1 MDGWLFVLS
10 ELGCQSFLPFGIK
23 FSLFQI
29 LWDISKRKHKFGV
42 VN

>member
-1 MDGWLFVLS
+1 MDGCMVGWMDGWLFVLS

-29 LWDISKRKHKFGV
+29 L
-42 VN
+42 